1 MLSIL
6 KVENLSYTYGEGT
19 PFEQKALDN
28 INFSIEAGE
37 MIGVIGHTGS
47 GKSTLLQHLNGLLK
61 PQKGKVFFNNKDIW
75 EKPKE
80 IRNIRFKIGICFQYP
95 EHQLFEDTVFKDVA
109 FGPTNMGLEEAEI
122 KRRTR
127 FAIDS
132 VGLGMDFWAKSPFD
146 LSGGEKRRVAIA
158 GVIAM
163 EPDILILD
171 EPTAGLDPRGRDEIL
186 ALLKNYRK
194 EYNKTII
201 IASHS
206 MEDVASFADR
216 VMVFNKSK
224 LVMFDSV
231 PNVFSKS
238 QQLTEIGLDIPQVT
252 QLFIN
257 LKEKGYN
264 VSKNIFTVDDAVKEL
279 ISLKKGGMGI
289 A

>member
-6 KVENLSYTYGEGT
+6 KVENLCYTYAEGT

-61 PQKGKVFFNNKDIW
+61 PQKGRVLFNDTDIW

-109 FGPTNMGLEEAEI
+109 FGPTNMGLDETEI

-186 ALLKNYRK
+186 ALLKSYRK
-194 EYNKTII
+194 DYNKTII

-238 QQLTEIGLDIPQVT
+238 QQLNEMGLDIPQVT
-252 QLFIN
+252 QLFIK
-257 LKEKGYN
+257 LREKGYN
-264 VSKNIFTVDDAVKEL
+264 VSGNIFTVEDAVKSL
-279 ISLKKGGMGI
+279 ISLKGGIGNV
-289 A
+289 

>member
-1 MLSIL
+1 MLPIL
-6 KVENLSYTYGEGT
+6 EVKDLCYTYGEGT
-19 PFEQKALDN
+19 PFAQKALDS
-28 INFSIEAGE
+28 INFSIESGE

-61 PQKGKVFFNNKDIW
+61 PQKGQVLFNGTDIW

-109 FGPTNMGLEEAEI
+109 FGPTNMGLDEKEI

-127 FAIDS
+127 LAIDS

-163 EPDILILD
+163 NPDILILD

-186 ALLKNYRK
+186 ALLKSYRK

-231 PNVFSKS
+231 PNVFSKA

-252 QLFIN
+252 QLFVR

-264 VSKNIFTVDDAVKEL
+264 VSKNIFTVEDAVKEL
-279 ISLKKGGMGI
+279 ISLKKGGMSN

>member
-6 KVENLSYTYGEGT
+6 KVEGLSYTYGEGT
-19 PFEQKALDN
+19 PFEKKALDD

-61 PQKGKVFFNNKDIW
+61 PQKGRVLFNGKDIW

-109 FGPTNMGLEEAEI
+109 FGPTNMGLDETEI

-216 VMVFNKSK
+216 VMVYNNSR
-224 LVMFDSV
+224 LIMFDSV

-252 QLFIN
+252 QLFIK
-257 LKEKGYN
+257 LKEKGYS
-264 VSKNIFTVDDAVKEL
+264 VSKSIFTVEDAIKEL
-279 ISLKKGGMGI
+279 ISLKKGGVSN

>member
-6 KVENLSYTYGEGT
+6 KIENLSYTYGEGT

-61 PQKGKVFFNNKDIW
+61 PQKGRVLFNDKDIW

-109 FGPTNMGLEEAEI
+109 FGPTNMGLDEAEI

-194 EYNKTII
+194 DYNKTII

-231 PNVFSKS
+231 PNVFSKF

-252 QLFIN
+252 QLFIK

-264 VSKNIFTVDDAVKEL
+264 VSKNIFTVEDAIKEL
-279 ISLKKGGMGI
+279 VSLKKGGISI

>member
-1 MLSIL
+1 MSIL

-28 INFSIEAGE
+28 INFSIEEGE

-61 PQKGKVFFNNKDIW
+61 PQKGKVLFHNTDIW

-95 EHQLFEDTVFKDVA
+95 EHQLFEDTVFKDVS
-109 FGPTNMGLEEAEI
+109 FGPTNMGLDETEI

-158 GVIAM
+158 GVLAM

-194 EYNKTII
+194 DYNKTII

-224 LVMFDSV
+224 LIMFDSV

-238 QQLTEIGLDIPQVT
+238 KQLSEIGLDIPQTT
-252 QLFIN
+252 QLFIK

-264 VSKNIFTVDDAVKEL
+264 VSKNIFTVEDAVKEL
-279 ISLKKGGMGI
+279 ISLKKGGI
-289 A
+289 CNA

>member
-6 KVENLSYTYGEGT
+6 KVEGLSYTYGEGT

-47 GKSTLLQHLNGLLK
+47 GKSTLLQHLNGLLR
-61 PQKGKVFFNNKDIW
+61 PQKGKVIFNGNDIW

-109 FGPTNMGLEEAEI
+109 FGPTNMGLDEDEI

-224 LVMFDSV
+224 LIMFDSV

-238 QQLTEIGLDIPQVT
+238 QQLSEIGLDIPQVT
-252 QLFIN
+252 QLFIR

-264 VSKNIFTVDDAVKEL
+264 VSKNIFTVEDAIKEL
-279 ISLKKGGMGI
+279 ISLKGGMSI

>member
-1 MLSIL
+1 MLPIL
-6 KVENLSYTYGEGT
+6 EVKDLCYTYAEGT
-19 PFEQKALDN
+19 PFAQKALDS
-28 INFSIEAGE
+28 INFSIESGE

-61 PQKGKVFFNNKDIW
+61 PQKGQVLFNGTDIW

-109 FGPTNMGLEEAEI
+109 FGPTNMGLDEREI
-122 KRRTR
+122 KSRTR
-127 FAIDS
+127 LAIDS

-163 EPDILILD
+163 NPDILILD

-186 ALLKNYRK
+186 ALLKSYRQ

-231 PNVFSKS
+231 PNVFSKA
-238 QQLTEIGLDIPQVT
+238 QQLAEIGLDIPQVT
-252 QLFIN
+252 QLFVR

-264 VSKNIFTVDDAVKEL
+264 VSKNIFTVEDAVKEL
-279 ISLKKGGMGI
+279 ISLKKGGMSN

>member
-1 MLSIL
+1 MSIL
-6 KVENLSYTYGEGT
+6 NVENLSYTYGEGT
-19 PFEQKALDN
+19 PFEKKALDN
-28 INFSIEAGE
+28 ISFSIEQGE
-37 MIGVIGHTGS
+37 IIGVIGHTGS
-47 GKSTLLQHLNGLLK
+47 GKSTLLQHLNGLLR
-61 PQKGKVFFNNKDIW
+61 PQSGKVIFNGTDIW

-95 EHQLFEDTVFKDVA
+95 EHQLFEDTVFKDVS
-109 FGPTNMGLEEAEI
+109 FGPTNMGLDDTEI
-122 KRRTR
+122 KKRTR
-127 FAIDS
+127 LAIDS

-163 EPDILILD
+163 DPDILILD

-186 ALLKNYRK
+186 ALLKSYRK
-194 EYNKTII
+194 DHNKTII

-224 LVMFDSV
+224 LVMFDTV
-231 PNVFSKS
+231 KNVFSQS
-238 QQLTEIGLDIPQVT
+238 EQLTQIGLDIPQVT
-252 QLFIN
+252 QLFIG

-264 VSKNIFTVDDAVKEL
+264 VSESVFTVEDAVKAL
-279 ISLKKGGMGI
+279 ISLKEGGI
-289 A
+289 SNA

>member
-6 KVENLSYTYGEGT
+6 RVENLCYTYGEGT

-61 PQKGKVFFNNKDIW
+61 PQKGRVLFNDTDIW

-80 IRNIRFKIGICFQYP
+80 IRNIRFKVGICFQYP
-95 EHQLFEDTVFKDVA
+95 EHQLFEDTVFKDVS
-109 FGPTNMGLEEAEI
+109 FGPTNMGLDEAEI

-186 ALLKNYRK
+186 ALLKSYRRD
-194 EYNKTII
+194 YNKTII

-252 QLFIN
+252 QLFIK

-264 VSKNIFTVDDAVKEL
+264 VSKNIFTVEDAVKAL
-279 ISLKKGGMGI
+279 ISLKKGGVSN

>member
-6 KVENLSYTYGEGT
+6 RVENLCFTYGEGT
-19 PFEQKALDN
+19 PFAQKALDN

-47 GKSTLLQHLNGLLK
+47 GKSTLLQHLNGLLR
-61 PQKGKVFFNNKDIW
+61 PQSGKVLFNEMDIW

-109 FGPTNMGLEEAEI
+109 FGPTNMGLNETEV
-122 KRRTR
+122 KKRTR
-127 FAIDS
+127 IALNS

-163 EPDILILD
+163 DPDILILD

-186 ALLKNYRK
+186 ALLKSYRK
-194 EYNKTII
+194 DHNKTII

-206 MEDVASFADR
+206 MEDVANFADR

-231 PNVFSKS
+231 LNVFSKAE
-238 QQLTEIGLDIPQVT
+238 QLSEIGLDIPQVT
-252 QLFIN
+252 QLFIR

-264 VSKNIFTVDDAVKEL
+264 ISKNIFTVEDAIKAL
-279 ISLKKGGMGI
+279 ISLKEGGMND

>member
-6 KVENLSYTYGEGT
+6 RVENLCYTYGEGT

-61 PQKGKVFFNNKDIW
+61 PQKGRVLFNDTDIW

-80 IRNIRFKIGICFQYP
+80 IRNIRFKVGICFQYP

-109 FGPTNMGLEEAEI
+109 FGPTNMGLDETEI

-186 ALLKNYRK
+186 ALLKSYRK
-194 EYNKTII
+194 DYNKTII

-238 QQLTEIGLDIPQVT
+238 EQLAEMGLDIPQVT
-252 QLFIN
+252 QLFIK
-257 LKEKGYN
+257 LREKGYN
-264 VSKNIFTVDDAVKEL
+264 VSKNIFTVEDAIKAL
-279 ISLKKGGMGI
+279 ISLKEGGSGVV
-289 A
+289 